1 MSDCNND
8 VEAEALYVALGDE
21 ADFAIPVVD
30 LNGAQF
36 TIPAELDNDLYTP
49 LSRLTEADLTTRK
62 LEGTGLFDGLME
74 ATNAQL
80 QEQYDSGRITGS
92 EFASAYVSGLQ
103 SAMGNAVQ
111 YLLSRDTTHWQAVVA
126 QQQARAA
133 ELEVVKTRLMV
144 EESKARML
152 AAQLDVKTKAAQL
165 ALGKMQLVSEDV
177 RTCLLRVQKSQ
188 AEYELT
194 NILPIELAKSQSQ
207 IAATDA
213 GTAQTN
219 AQTVLLGTQEAQA
232 EYELANILPI
242 ELAKSQAQIAATDA
256 GTLLTTSQKDKTLYE
271 TASVLPAQ
279 IAKINS
285 DKEVSDYTWETV
297 MPAQVAGIT
306 ADTVGKVYNN
316 DFILPEQRASIKEQ
330 TEAHRAKTLDTRSD
344 GVTPIT
350 GAIGKQKDLHT
361 QQVKSYQDDSQT
373 KLIKILTDT
382 WITGKSMDE
391 NYGTPSA
398 YTEGYVNS
406 AVAALRANLGLPAS

>member
-133 ELEVVKTRLMV
+133 ELEVVKTRLQV

-188 AEYELT
+188 AEYEL
-194 NILPIELAKSQSQ
+194 
-207 IAATDA
+207 
-213 GTAQTN
+213 
-219 AQTVLLGTQEAQA
+219 
-232 EYELANILPI
+232 ANILPI
-242 ELAKSQAQIAATDA
+242 ELAKAQAQIAATDA
-256 GTLLTTSQKDKTLYE
+256 GTLLTTSQKDKTLFE
-271 TASVLPAQ
+271 TASLLPAQ

-285 DKEVSDYTWETV
+285 EKEVSDYTWETV

-306 ADTVGKVYNN
+306 ADTEGKEYNN
-316 DFILPEQRASIKEQ
+316 QFILPEQRASIQEQ

-391 NYGTPSA
+391 A
-398 YTEGYVNS
+398 YPIPPAFEQTYVNS
-406 AVAALRANLGLPAS
+406 AVAALRANLGLPVS